1 MTETWLETEINDQ
14 EYNIEQFNVDL
25 ISVGRGKG
33 IATYYNHKFTHVK
46 SVTAEGYSLT
56 KMSSDKMD
64 VFGIYKSNDGNARN
78 IIMLLTSLITKQKTT
93 IIGGDFN
100 VCALKYPSNLITE
113 ELRKLKF
120 EQIVTEATHID
131 GGLLDHI
138 YIKQGEDTAYNW
150 ELEVSPKYYSD
161 HDCTGITLWKN

>member
-1 MTETWLETEINDQ
+1 MI
-14 EYNIEQFNVDL
+14 
-25 ISVGRGKG
+25 
-33 IATYYNHKFTHVK
+33 
-46 SVTAEGYSLT
+46 
-56 KMSSDKMD
+56 MD

-100 VCALKYPSNLITE
+100 VCALKYPSNLITK